1 MNGTIPW
8 GTEALGKDVLQWQ
21 TPKHPRKFHEK
32 FKHQMVKL
40 YDNGKPTS

>member
-1 MNGTIPW
+1 MRDIRYERGSVP
-8 GTEALGKDVLQWQ
+8 QWQ
-21 TPKHPRKFHEK
+21 IPKHPRKFNEK

>member
-1 MNGTIPW
+1 MKQSHE
-8 GTEALGKDVLQWQ
+8 GTEALGKEGPQWQ
-21 TPKHPRKFHEK
+21 TPKHPRKFSEK

>member
-1 MNGTIPW
+1 M
-8 GTEALGKDVLQWQ
+8 AD
-21 TPKHPRKFHEK
+21 PKYPRKFSEK

>member
-1 MNGTIPW
+1 MGQSHE
-8 GTEALGKDVLQWQ
+8 GTEALGKGIPAMAD
-21 TPKHPRKFHEK
+21 PKHPRKFNEK